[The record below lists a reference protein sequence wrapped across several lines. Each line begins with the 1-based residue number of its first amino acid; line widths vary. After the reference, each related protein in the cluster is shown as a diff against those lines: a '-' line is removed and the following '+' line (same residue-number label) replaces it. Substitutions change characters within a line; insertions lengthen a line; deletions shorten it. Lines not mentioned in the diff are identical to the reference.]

1 MDRARSAAAEGSE
14 LVAAFDDVLDLFCGF
29 GLVEGVGVEGEVAGP
44 VRSWCAL
51 VGGLFGRL
59 FGGGDEA
66 GEHGSGEDG
75 AGAFEE
81 LSFIHV
87 ALDPWVSCVEKVQRI
102 RLSVRS
108 L

>member
-1 MDRARSAAAEGSE
+1 MLPDGGLDFFSGARLQQVLSRVSE
-14 LVAAFDDVLDLFCGF
+14 I
-29 GLVEGVGVEGEVAGP
+29 AGP
-44 VRSWCAL
+44 VGSWCAL

-66 GEHGSGEDG
+66 GEHGSGKDG